1 MSSAYGWETLSLRLV
16 VATIAGLLIGLE
28 REWRGRDAGLRTH
41 ALIALSSAAIT
52 VSALIVAHE
61 QPPDRDSDPLRAV
74 QGIAQAV
81 GLIAGGLI
89 FVRGSDVRN
98 ITTAASLWVSAAIG
112 IAAGAGQ
119 FELTILLG
127 AVTLLVL
134 AIAGLTER
142 SFPRRFGDSPDPT
155 PSNLRGQNK
164 SGPSPTI
171 EGREP

>member
-1 MSSAYGWETLSLRLV
+1 MTDAHDWQTLSLRLG

-52 VSALIVAHE
+52 ISALIVAQD
-61 QPPDRDSDPLRAV
+61 QPPDRDSDPLRAL

-119 FELTILLG
+119 FELTLLLG
-127 AVTLLVL
+127 AATLLVL

-142 SFPRRFGDSPDPT
+142 SFPGRFGDSTIPT
-155 PSNLRGQNK
+155 PSNLRGQDK
-164 SGPSPTI
+164 AGPVPTT
-171 EGREP
+171 EGREQ

>member
-1 MSSAYGWETLSLRLV
+1 MTSAYGWETLSLRLV
-16 VATIAGLLIGLE
+16 VATIAGLMIGLE

-119 FELTILLG
+119 FKLTILLG
-127 AVTLLVL
+127 AATLLVL
-134 AIAGLTER
+134 AIACLTER

>member
-1 MSSAYGWETLSLRLV
+1 MTSAYGWETLSLRLV

-119 FELTILLG
+119 FKLTILLG